1 MNIMTN
7 EQTVVGIV
15 YIKIKFRLTIRFR
28 TQASGR
34 RLVARMIDGGR
45 MSSFLEWT
53 ATSRSGRIPAGKQVS
68 RLEMRAKQNS
78 KYKHEK
84 VD

>member
-28 TQASGR
+28 TQASSR

-45 MSSFLEWT
+45 MRSLFERT

-68 RLEMRAKQNS
+68 L
-78 KYKHEK
+78 
-84 VD
+84 